1 MGSLY
6 LNKLTVDE
14 RKRLVTELLG
24 TQGNKCFICE
34 KKLDAHLHSAA
45 IDIDHVEP
53 LKGGGRDDPSNFAAT
68 HSSCN
73 RAKQASDLRVA
84 RVLARFAAI
93 HERLENDEGRAPNL
107 DDVLKAFGG
116 AKYELR
122 MRRTDGH
129 LEVSFAEDGDTTI
142 HSIPVYEDQLSG
154 LEYFFAEL
162 PITYLFHDDR
172 INPRVIGGSLNG
184 LVEEF
189 HRKRPQLHVCL
200 GWVDLK
206 EDSGSTAI
214 RVFDGQHKATAQVL
228 LGAKRLPV
236 RVFLNPDPDVLL
248 TTNTN
253 AGTTLRQ
260 VAFDKSV
267 QRHLGNALF
276 QDRVERFRK
285 DRGLADD
292 NESFSEKDL
301 IMHFRGE
308 RREMQRYIIDAVR
321 DSITHNSENRLK
333 DYIEF
338 GGKGKERPVSY
349 SSIEK
354 TFFSFFISNEALQT
368 PLNYRAEEGQNPRS
382 LERDQITRLMNIV
395 ADNVLAHDFDF
406 TLGTNKLESK
416 VQKGDD
422 IPDGHLRSYRMVREE
437 IMHGWLRLVKQ
448 IVQNYFIMNGK
459 PIDEDRLFQYRFPEP
474 LWENIENFVL
484 NLKSLPLWV
493 NRELSLSA
501 FGGKQGPGFWQL
513 VFESGRSPTNQAI
526 MPHGVD
532 LMKMI
537 QRQQ

>member
-6 LNKLTVDE
+6 LNKLSAEGRRD
-14 RKRLVTELLG
+14 LIGHLL
-24 TQGNKCFICE
+24 QSQNEKCFICE
-34 KKLDAHLHSAA
+34 KKIDRHLHGAT

-53 LKGGGRDDPSNFAAT
+53 LKAGGKDDPSNFAAT
-68 HSSCN
+68 HAPCN
-73 RAKQASDLRVA
+73 RSKQASDLRVA
-84 RVLARFAAI
+84 RVLARFARIREA
-93 HERLENDEGRAPNL
+93 LEEQGRAPNL
-107 DDVLKAFGG
+107 DDILKAFGG
-116 AKYELR
+116 AQYDLR
-122 MRRTDGH
+122 MRRANGQIE
-129 LEVSFAEDGDTTI
+129 LSFAESGNADI
-142 HSIPVYEDQLSG
+142 RSIPIYRDELSG

-172 INPRVIGGSLNG
+172 INPRAIGGSLNG

-200 GWVDLK
+200 GWADLAG
-206 EDSGSTAI
+206 DHGSATI

-228 LGAKRLPV
+228 LGARRLPI

-285 DRGLADD
+285 DQGRPPED
-292 NESFSEKDL
+292 ESFSEKDL
-301 IMHFRGE
+301 VMHFRGE
-308 RREMQRYIIDAVR
+308 RREMQRYILDAVR
-321 DSITHNSENRLK
+321 DSITHSGDNRLK

-354 TFFSFFISNEALQT
+354 TFYSFFIYGEPLQS
-368 PLNYRAEEGQNPRS
+368 PLNHRIEEGQNPRA
-382 LERDQITRLMNIV
+382 LEREQITRLMNLV
-395 ADNVLAHDFDF
+395 ADHVLAHDYDHS
-406 TLGTNKLESK
+406 LGTNKLENK
-416 VQKGDD
+416 VQKGED

-437 IMHGWLRLVKQ
+437 IMHGWLRLVRQ

-459 PIDEDRLFQYRFPEP
+459 PVDEERLFQYRFPEP
-474 LWENIENFVL
+474 LWENIENFIL
-484 NLKSLPLWV
+484 NLKALPLWV

-501 FGGKQGPGFWQL
+501 FGGKQAPGYWQQ
-513 VFESGRSPTNQAI
+513 VFESGRTPTNQPI
-526 MPHGVD
+526 MPQGVD

-537 QRQQ
+537 QRPY